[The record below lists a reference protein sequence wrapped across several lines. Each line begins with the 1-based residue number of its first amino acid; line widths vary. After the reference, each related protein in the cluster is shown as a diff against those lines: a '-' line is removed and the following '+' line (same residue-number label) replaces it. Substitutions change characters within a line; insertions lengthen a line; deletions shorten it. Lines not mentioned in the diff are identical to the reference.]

1 MAEPGPRSQ
10 GTPRGG
16 RADGADGSPDRTG
29 RRLATDVRIRDM
41 RAADLPQ
48 VLDIESA
55 SFATPW
61 SSRTFLNLLRRPNAA
76 LFVAEDSARRVLG
89 YAVVW
94 FAGPEGELGDVAV
107 RTERRRAGIGSALV
121 DRVLAEAAERGA
133 TEVYLEVR
141 ESNEG
146 AMNLYLGLGF
156 EVVGRRPSYYTEPV
170 EDALLM
176 RKSVAR

>member
-1 MAEPGPRSQ
+1 MADPGP
-10 GTPRGG
+10 PRRRAAERTDGPG
-16 RADGADGSPDRTG
+16 RPGLAADI
-29 RRLATDVRIRDM
+29 RIRDM

-76 LFVAEDSARRVLG
+76 LFVAEDSTRRVLG

-107 RTERRRAGIGSALV
+107 RRERRRTGIGSALV
-121 DRVLAEAAERGA
+121 DRVLAEAADRGS

-146 AMNLYLGLGF
+146 ARKMYGRLGF
-156 EVVGRRPSYYTEPV
+156 EVVGRRSSYYTEPV

-176 RKSVAR
+176 RISVAR

>member
-1 MAEPGPRSQ
+1 MAERERPPA
-10 GTPRGG
+10 GG
-16 RADGADGSPDRTG
+16 RGTSGSGPAGGGKREAPHG
-29 RRLATDVRIRDM
+29 SALRIRDM

-107 RTERRRAGIGSALV
+107 RGERRGTGIGTALV
-121 DRVLAEAAERGA
+121 RRVLAEASERGA

-141 ESNEG
+141 ESNE
-146 AMNLYLGLGF
+146 AARRLYRRLGF
-156 EVVGRRPSYYTEPV
+156 EVAGRRSAYYTEPV
-170 EDALLM
+170 EDAILM
-176 RKSVAR
+176 KVPVVR

>member
-1 MAEPGPRSQ
+1 
-10 GTPRGG
+10 
-16 RADGADGSPDRTG
+16 
-29 RRLATDVRIRDM
+29 M

-76 LFVAEDSARRVLG
+76 LFVAENSARRVLG

-107 RTERRRAGIGSALV
+107 RTDLRRTGIGSALV
-121 DRVLAEAAERGA
+121 DRVLEEAEERGA

-141 ESNEG
+141 EGNEG
-146 AMNLYLGLGF
+146 ARKLYMGLGF

-176 RKSVAR
+176 KVSVAR

>member
-1 MAEPGPRSQ
+1 
-10 GTPRGG
+10 
-16 RADGADGSPDRTG
+16 
-29 RRLATDVRIRDM
+29 M

-48 VLDIESA
+48 VLDIEST

-61 SSRTFLNLLRRPNAA
+61 SPRTFLNLLRRPNTA

-89 YAVVW
+89 YSVIW
-94 FAGPEGELGDVAV
+94 FAGPDGELGDVAV
-107 RTERRRAGIGSALV
+107 RGERRRSGIGTALV
-121 DRVLAEAAERGA
+121 EAVLAEAGERGA

-146 AMNLYLGLGF
+146 AKRLYGRLGF
-156 EVVGRRPSYYTEPV
+156 EVVGRRPAYYAEPV

-176 RKSVAR
+176 RVSTAR

>member
-1 MAEPGPRSQ
+1 MAEPGPPRRRAAE
-10 GTPRGG
+10 GTGAETRGAPG
-16 RADGADGSPDRTG
+16 I
-29 RRLATDVRIRDM
+29 RIRDM

-107 RTERRRAGIGSALV
+107 RSERRRTGIGTALV

-133 TEVYLEVR
+133 GEVYLEVR

-146 AMNLYLGLGF
+146 ARKLYERLGF
-156 EVVGRRPSYYTEPV
+156 EIVGRRPSYYTDPV

-176 RKSVAR
+176 RVSVAR

>member
-1 MAEPGPRSQ
+1 VAERDLPPPGTPPDRRGTGAPGPETR
-10 GTPRGG
+10 P
-16 RADGADGSPDRTG
+16 APDI
-29 RRLATDVRIRDM
+29 RIRDM
-41 RAADLPQ
+41 RAMDLPQ
-48 VLDIESA
+48 VLDIEAA

-76 LFVAEDSARRVLG
+76 LFVAEDSTRRVLG

-107 RTERRRAGIGSALV
+107 RTERRRVGIGSALV
-121 DRVLAEAAERGA
+121 ERVLAEASERGA

-141 ESNEG
+141 ESNES
-146 AMNLYLGLGF
+146 ARRLYARLGF
-156 EVVGRRPSYYTEPV
+156 EVVGRRASYYADPV

-176 RKSVAR
+176 KVSVVR